1 MRLPDQEPASKIV
14 RNLLD
19 TCRESEVGLLRAASR
34 SQKTGLKAFLGTEA
48 LQQALFAAELEL
60 ELKKLGT
67 PVKPSAERR
76 RQAARLERN
85 QRDTLVAV
93 RRRDLASSLRAR
105 RKSSVG

>member
-1 MRLPDQEPASKIV
+1 MPDQEVAPRIV

-34 SQKTGLKAFLGTEA
+34 SQKTGLKAFFGTEA

-67 PVKPSAERR
+67 PVKPSARAP
-76 RQAARLERN
+76 RQAARMEGN
-85 QRDTLVAV
+85 KRDTLVALW
-93 RRRDLASSLRAR
+93 RRNRASALRAG
-105 RKSSVG
+105 RKSSVE